1 MKPFIKPI
9 VSSLFVTASLI
20 TAASLGAAE
29 FKLSGDNTAVKF
41 VGSKKDGKHVGS
53 FPKLAG
59 TFTVDGDVTK
69 AKLEVTLDVE
79 ALTTDTAKLTGHLKS
94 PDFFDAKR
102 FVEAKFV
109 SKSIKAGAEGY
120 VVAGDLTLHGVTHPL
135 SFPAKIAVAD
145 GALTV
150 SSAFDLNRHEWGISY
165 GKGNVNDLV
174 KMTIEVKAK

>member
-1 MKPFIKPI
+1 MKTI
-9 VSSLFVTASLI
+9 VSILTLTIALATTASLR
-20 TAASLGAAE
+20 AAE

-41 VGSKKDGKHVGS
+41 VGSKKDGKHAGA

-59 TFTVDGDVTK
+59 TFTVDADVTK
-69 AKLEVTLDVE
+69 AKLEVTLDIE
-79 ALTTDTAKLTGHLKS
+79 AMTTDTAKLTAHLKS

-102 FVEAKFV
+102 FTEAKFV

-120 VVAGDLTLHGVTHPL
+120 VVTGDLTLHGVTHPL
-135 SFPAKIAVAD
+135 SFPAKIDVAN
-145 GALTV
+145 GTATV
-150 SSAFDLNRHEWGISY
+150 SSAFDLNRHDWGISY